1 MSSYSIEL
9 KRLVS
14 KYKYLQQELE
24 YFNELRGEYERDFK
38 QNILES
44 GYEMIIPII
53 CSGDTQN
60 EDSTITEQLPT
71 KFKKLFRKIVSLTHP
86 DKLKDKGEKT
96 IIERRTLYETAV
108 NASKIGERGV
118 LIIIAIE
125 LDIDVEEFKDDIEE
139 INIACNNIKEQIDG
153 FCKRSSYYWYNLKS
167 DKEKDEF
174 IKKFIDSSLKHNNI
188 KKNKKC

>member
-1 MSSYSIEL
+1 MPTNSIEL

-38 QNILES
+38 QNIIES
-44 GYEMIIPII
+44 GYEFIIPII
-53 CSGDTQN
+53 SSGDTQS
-60 EDSTITEQLPT
+60 EESAVGDQLPT

-86 DKLKDKGEKT
+86 DKLKDEDEKT
-96 IIERRTLYETAV
+96 ILELRTMYEMAV
-108 NASKIGERGV
+108 NASQDGEKGV

-125 LDIDVEEFKDDIEE
+125 LGIDVVDFKDEIEE
-139 INIACNNIKEQIDG
+139 INIACNKIKEQIDE
-153 FCKRSSYYWYNLKS
+153 FCKRSSYYWYNLKT

-174 IKKFIDSSLKHNNI
+174 MKKFIDSSLKHNNI
-188 KKNKKC
+188 KKK